1 MKTSE
6 VIANAGMR
14 VVPNAKNLFQ
24 VGWHAGYL
32 VVEFRKGN
40 SLWLFG
46 PDVPELKR
54 SQILANPYPDS
65 LFHKAIKAKFN
76 AFEVKRATVHV

>member
-14 VVPNAKNLFQ
+14 VVTKGKNLFR
-24 VGWHAGYL
+24 VGWHAGYF
-32 VVEFRKGN
+32 VAEFRTGD
-40 SLWLFG
+40 SLFLYG

-54 SQILANPYPDS
+54 DQIYANPYPDA
-65 LFHKAIKAKFN
+65 LFEKAIKSKFKC
-76 AFEVKRATVHV
+76 FKVPRAD